1 MENGIRE
8 VETQRRYLY
17 WDTQT
22 SRMPVSTIG
31 AAELQQEAFVHR
43 DLGLQVPKKPIK
55 RNLGSSRGATATCPR
70 SRVVRLSNVFKCFF
84 ERIWRTTTTKKWY
97 ACSSGA
103 CFRVR
108 GHVAIAT
115 NWPSRW
121 SPQHIPSIAPRRI
134 YQQHPRSLRADC
146 GVGLPLH
153 VATER
158 CNSHGN
164 LGHCSD

>member
-55 RNLGSSRGATATCPR
+55 RNLGSSRGATACPAGLVLCGFQMCLNASLKGFGGPRQQRNGMLVLLALAFASR
-70 SRVVRLSNVFKCFF
+70 S
-84 ERIWRTTTTKKWY
+84 
-97 ACSSGA
+97 
-103 CFRVR
+103 
-108 GHVAIAT
+108 
-115 NWPSRW
+115 
-121 SPQHIPSIAPRRI
+121 
-134 YQQHPRSLRADC
+134 
-146 GVGLPLH
+146 
-153 VATER
+153 R
-158 CNSHGN
+158 CNSYELAEQVVTAAHTVDRPTPN
-164 LGHCSD
+164 ISAAPEKFTC